1 MKVVMMKTMMMMM
14 MMMMMVITG
23 LSKIHENSS
32 PFSQCGF
39 TVT

>member
-1 MKVVMMKTMMMMM
+1 MMMVVVMTTMMMMM
-14 MMMMMVITG
+14 MVVIIG
-23 LSKIHENSS
+23 LSKKIHENPS

>member
-1 MKVVMMKTMMMMM
+1 MMMVVVMKTTTM
-14 MMMMMVITG
+14 MMMMMVIIG